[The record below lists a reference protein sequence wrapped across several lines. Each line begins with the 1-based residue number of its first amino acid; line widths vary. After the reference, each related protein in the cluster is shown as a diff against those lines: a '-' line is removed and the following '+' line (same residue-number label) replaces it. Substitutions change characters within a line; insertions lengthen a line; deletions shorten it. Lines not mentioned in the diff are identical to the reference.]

1 MAKKYIDEAMRL
13 NNATY
18 NDYFSRLKLLAISLF
33 KWEGLE
39 EIGGNEDFLE
49 DSLFKYGKACFVKDP
64 TLGYLTLQASSNGQ
78 VNVYNNPISIVATG
92 INYHKNFNVGENCV
106 YIKNNKMSRPTFLT
120 IDLIA
125 RRLYEVQRT
134 IDVNTQLLKF
144 PAIIEGSTKQ
154 ALTLQNLLE
163 QYSGNVPFIFGN
175 KNFNVVDAMKTIN
188 LATPYIIDKLEIEK
202 HQIWNECLTYLGID
216 NANTDKKERMIT
228 DEIESNNELTKYYL
242 DCFYRPRQ
250 IACKQINDIFFNGKE
265 KIKVTI
271 NNEALN
277 LIIKE
282 INDIINMDNPIDDT
296 PTKSI
301 ENEGENNE

>member
-49 DSLFKYGKACFVKDP
+49 DSLFKYGKACFVKDS

-78 VNVYNNPISIVATG
+78 VNVYNNPITIVATG
-92 INYHKNFNVGENCV
+92 MNYHKNFNVGDNCV
-106 YIKNNKMSRPTFLT
+106 YIKNNKMSRPTFPT
-120 IDLIA
+120 IDLMA

-144 PAIIEGSTKQ
+144 PAIIEGNTKQ

-163 QYSGNVPFIFGN
+163 QYSGNIPFIFGN

-188 LATPYIIDKLEIEK
+188 LATPYNIDKLEIEK

-250 IACKQINDIFFNGKE
+250 IACKQINDMFFNGTE

-277 LIIKE
+277 LIIRE
-282 INDIINMDNPIDDT
+282 INDIINMDNPIDT

>member
-1 MAKKYIDEAMRL
+1 MATKKYIDEAIRL

-18 NDYFSRLKLLAISLF
+18 NDYYSRLKMLAISLF

-39 EIGGNEDFLE
+39 DIGGNEEFLE
-49 DSLFKYGKACFVKDP
+49 NALFKYGRACFVKDE
-64 TLGYLTLQASSNGQ
+64 TLGYLTLEAQPNNK
-78 VNVYNNPISIVATG
+78 VNVYNNPTEIVATG
-92 INYHKNFNVGENCV
+92 MNYNKVYKVGIDCV
-106 YIKNNKMSRPTFLT
+106 YIKNNKIVRPTFPT
-120 IDLIA
+120 VDLMA

-144 PAIIEGSTKQ
+144 PAILEGSTKT
-154 ALTLQNLLE
+154 ALTLINLME
-163 QYSGNVPFIFGN
+163 QYSGNVPFIFGR
-175 KNFNVVDAMKTIN
+175 KDFSLIDAIKSIN
-188 LATPYIIDKLEIEK
+188 LNVPYNIDKLEIEK
-202 HQIWNECLTYLGID
+202 RQIWNECLTYLGID

-228 DEIESNNELTKYYL
+228 EEIESNNELVRYYL

-250 IACKQINDIFFNGKE
+250 LACKEINKLFFDNKE

-282 INDIINMDNPIDDT
+282 LNDIINMDSDT
-296 PTKSI
+296 PNNSNLEGE
-301 ENEGENNE
+301 ENE